1 MTGRAIPYDHR
12 IQKKY
17 KLFIR
22 KLLRIALW
30 DGKKQLNHALVG
42 IFYLA
47 SNSISIP
54 RSAINPMH
62 RLIISIYL
70 LISCLVGAVEF
81 RTWSNLDKTKTFEAE
96 YVSIKENQVTMRLKN
111 FKSITMEITKLHID
125 DQLWIQHLHPAGSVV
140 TVNKGLKQIDENAL
154 FDNVVF
160 GDNRDMVTKKL
171 YASKLVTAN
180 VAPTHIGRTGLNYV
194 FATRDKIAGMTYS
207 LTFGWNSD
215 GGLTEVSLQSEN
227 ISAQEYLT
235 TLKSSWKEFEK
246 LIISI
251 YGKPTSI
258 TAMPKASDLQDD
270 QMLASEVW
278 RLDQGGSILL
288 GTAKMD
294 GHYQIVIRFTQEV
307 H

>member
-1 MTGRAIPYDHR
+1 
-12 IQKKY
+12 
-17 KLFIR
+17 
-22 KLLRIALW
+22 
-30 DGKKQLNHALVG
+30 
-42 IFYLA
+42 
-47 SNSISIP
+47 
-54 RSAINPMH
+54 MH

-70 LISCLVGAVEF
+70 LITSFVEAAEF

-96 YVSIKENQVTMRLKN
+96 YVSSKENQVTMRLEN

-125 DQLWIQHLHPAGSVV
+125 DQLWIKQHDPAGNDAAVDK
-140 TVNKGLKQIDENAL
+140 NLKQIDENAI
-154 FDNVVF
+154 FDTVVF
-160 GDNRDMVTKKL
+160 GDNRDTVTEKL

-180 VAPTHIGRTGLNYV
+180 VAPTHIGRTGLNNV

-207 LTFGWNSD
+207 LTFDWNSD

-235 TLKSSWKEFEK
+235 TLKSSWKELEK

-278 RLDQGGSILL
+278 RLDHGGSILL

-294 GHYQIVIRFTQEV
+294 GQYQIVVRFTKEV
-307 H
+307 Y